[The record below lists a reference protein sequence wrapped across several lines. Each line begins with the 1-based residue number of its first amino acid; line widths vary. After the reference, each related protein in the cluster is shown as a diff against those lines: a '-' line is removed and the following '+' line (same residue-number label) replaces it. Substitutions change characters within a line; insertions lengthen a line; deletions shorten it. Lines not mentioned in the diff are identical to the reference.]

1 MEWKRVRFGFGRSLI
16 TAAIPA
22 AILLVAPAM
31 GCVSTL
37 DQARTAWDD
46 GAGSYEDAE
55 TYYKQTIAKGGTDAD
70 IARAELLELNVL
82 LAQDLHKKKPKQAEL
97 HYRNVLELDPD
108 NEEAREGLA
117 RLLMTQY
124 RHDEALEVVQEGVK
138 RKTCRGCG
146 RLLAVLL
153 TSRADNRMTAGDAAG
168 AEADY
173 AAAMEIIPDSTT
185 ALALVRARLAQKNYK
200 AAAEGLSAA
209 VELIGPADV
218 GQRTR
223 FLELRRE
230 VVLLALVGNDVELAD
245 TLLDLAPTGVG
256 PAEQLGLATEVA
268 MRFSALGK
276 PDDALARMQA
286 IVQQIDAGKLVIA
299 PAKADEVR
307 DSVADLLAARA
318 IQRLSE
324 GDQASAKSDI
334 ADALKMRP
342 ANSNVQLLEVLLLA
356 GSDQMSSAK
365 AKLAKVDAKARGK
378 KEVGAL
384 LEVMNVG
391 DLVAGGKVGEAKAA
405 VDRAKAAGGSD
416 LPEVHVALAEVL
428 AATPAD
434 LSRGDLDLL
443 RKKGLVKYPGGKP
456 TRVGEALS
464 ELAWAAKAR
473 TAQGT
478 EWPFRA
484 PGFDARAKALAG
496 KIAAYY
502 PYEVEFRNDPNAVL
516 VLSSKGAEAASVK
529 VSGSGADKTV
539 SVPAG
544 QSAEVTV
551 PKPGVVTLEYGGTSA
566 AFLAEPYTRVSV
578 SL

>member
-1 MEWKRVRFGFGRSLI
+1 MEWKRLRLGFGRHL
-16 TAAIPA
+16 IPA
-22 AILLVAPAM
+22 LRLGVLLLAVPAA
-31 GCVSTL
+31 GCVSAL
-37 DQARTAWDD
+37 DQARTSWDD

-55 TYYKQTIAKGGTDAD
+55 VYYKEAIAKGGADAD
-70 IARAELLELNVL
+70 VARAELLELNVL

-108 NEEAREGLA
+108 HEVAREGLA

-124 RHDEALEVVQEGVK
+124 RHDEALEVVQAGVK

-153 TSRADNRMTAGDAAG
+153 TSRADNRLASGDAPG

-173 AAAMEIIPDSTT
+173 AAAMEIIPDSNT
-185 ALALVRARLAQKNYK
+185 ALALVGARVAQKNHK
-200 AAAEGLSAA
+200 GAAEGLATAA
-209 VELIGPADV
+209 ELIGRDDV

-230 VVLLALVGNDVELAD
+230 VVLLALDASDVELAD
-245 TLLDLAPTGVG
+245 NLLDLAPTGVG
-256 PAEQLGLATEVA
+256 ASEQLGLAAEVA

-286 IVQQIDAGKLVIA
+286 IVQQIDAGKLRIPQA
-299 PAKADEVR
+299 RADEVR
-307 DSVADLLAARA
+307 DRVADLLGARA

-324 GDQASAKSDI
+324 GDRVSAKADI

-342 ANSNVQLLEVLLLA
+342 ANSNVQLLEVLLVA
-356 GSDQMSSAK
+356 GSGELA
-365 AKLAKVDAKARGK
+365 AARNKLGKVDAKARGK

-384 LEVMNVG
+384 LEVIEVD
-391 DLVAGGKVGEAKAA
+391 DLVAAGKLAEAKAA
-405 VDRAKAAGGSD
+405 VDRAKAAGGAE
-416 LPEVHVALAEVL
+416 LPEVHIALAEVL
-428 AATPAD
+428 AATAVDGLKKAD
-434 LSRGDLDLL
+434 LELL
-443 RKKGLVKYPGGKP
+443 RAKGLVKYPGKP

-473 TAQGT
+473 TAQGA

-484 PGFDARAKALAG
+484 PGFAAREKALRD

-502 PYEVEFRNDPNAVL
+502 PAQVAFRNEANAVL
-516 VLSSKGAEAASVK
+516 ALSSKAAEPVAVAVK
-529 VSGSGADKTV
+529 GEGVDTKVT
-539 SVPAG
+539 VPAG
-544 QSAEVTV
+544 QSAEVAV
-551 PKPGVVTLEYGGTSA
+551 PRPGVVTLEYGGTSA
-566 AFLAEPYTRVSV
+566 AFLAEPYTHVTV
-578 SL
+578 QL